1 MDVIFNDDIL
11 DLVKKEELPVF
22 QTDLEVITPMK
33 IIYKMSKSELMSLK
47 NIIFKNEFGRI
58 KILNEINLL
67 NFYLYNDDILIKKR
81 EVNLSEKFISL
92 LSKLIN

>member
-22 QTDLEVITPMK
+22 QTDLEVIPPMQ
-33 IIYKMSKSELMSLK
+33 IIYRMSKSELMSLK
-47 NIIFKNEFGRI
+47 NIIFKNEFGQI

-67 NFYLYNDDILIKKR
+67 NFYLYNDDIVIQKR